1 MECMYRMARS
11 LVCQQGCATSGT
23 AVVAAAHKRDKAAY
37 ECKYAWTWPRE
48 GCKGRGCKR
57 DEPLN
62 AVERHTRRHCRRAVC
77 ITWMRAI
84 SRSPRCERT
93 ARQAVTG

>member
-11 LVCQQGCATSGT
+11 LVCQQSCVTSGV
-23 AVVAAAHKRDKAAY
+23 AVVAAHQKRDKAACEY
-37 ECKYAWTWPRE
+37 KYAWIWPRE
-48 GCKGRGCKR
+48 GCKGHGGIW

-62 AVERHTRRHCRRAVC
+62 AVARHTRRHCHRAVC

-93 ARQAVTG
+93 GRQAGTG